1 MWKLLLHLV
10 MEGGKV
16 ETCQGFPNSIKEV
29 GGKSPVPVEERRGG
43 WCGMGNFGEGRGFS
57 IGW

>member
-1 MWKLLLHLV
+1 

-43 WCGMGNFGEGRGFS
+43 GCGMGNFGEGRDFS